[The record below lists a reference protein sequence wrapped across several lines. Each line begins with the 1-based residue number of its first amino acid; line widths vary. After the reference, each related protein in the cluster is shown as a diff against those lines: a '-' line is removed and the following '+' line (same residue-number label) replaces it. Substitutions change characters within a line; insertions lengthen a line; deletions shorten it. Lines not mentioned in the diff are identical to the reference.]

1 MKTLNKDFLELLRL
15 LKHVM
20 HKGQTQQVVEL
31 EKKLEADGE
40 DAEIKAAL
48 SEHLLKRGNLLM
60 QMGDKDGAQKD
71 MQRYLQLNPEKIGE
85 LSGEFKAEG
94 REHCR

>member
-1 MKTLNKDFLELLRL
+1 MDLNEMNPVLLVATL
-15 LKHVM
+15 
-20 HKGQTQQVVEL
+20 TQQVVEL

-94 REHCR
+94 REHCL

>member
-1 MKTLNKDFLELLRL
+1 MDLNEMNPVLLVATL
-15 LKHVM
+15 
-20 HKGQTQQVVEL
+20 TQQVVEL

-40 DAEIKAAL
+40 NAEIKAAL

-94 REHCR
+94 REYCR

>member
-1 MKTLNKDFLELLRL
+1 MDLNEMNPVLLVATL
-15 LKHVM
+15 
-20 HKGQTQQVVEL
+20 TQQVVEL

-40 DAEIKAAL
+40 DAEVKAAL

>member
-1 MKTLNKDFLELLRL
+1 MDLNEVNPVLLVATL
-15 LKHVM
+15 
-20 HKGQTQQVVEL
+20 TQQVVEL

>member
-1 MKTLNKDFLELLRL
+1 MDLNEMNPVLLVATL
-15 LKHVM
+15 
-20 HKGQTQQVVEL
+20 TQQVVEL

-40 DAEIKAAL
+40 DTGSKAAL
-48 SEHLLKRGNLLM
+48 SEHLLKGGNLLM
-60 QMGDKDGAQKD
+60 QMGDKDGARKD

>member
-1 MKTLNKDFLELLRL
+1 MDLNEMNPVLLVATL
-15 LKHVM
+15 
-20 HKGQTQQVVEL
+20 TQQVVEL

-60 QMGDKDGAQKD
+60 QMGDKDGARID

>member
-1 MKTLNKDFLELLRL
+1 MDLNEMNPVLLVATL
-15 LKHVM
+15 
-20 HKGQTQQVVEL
+20 TQQVVEL

-40 DAEIKAAL
+40 NADIKAAL

-60 QMGDKDGAQKD
+60 QMGDKDGARKD

>member
-1 MKTLNKDFLELLRL
+1 MEKMDLNEMNPVLLVATL
-15 LKHVM
+15 
-20 HKGQTQQVVEL
+20 TQQVVEL
-31 EKKLEADGE
+31 EKKLEQQLGADGE

-71 MQRYLQLNPEKIGE
+71 MQRYLQLTPEKIGE

>member
-1 MKTLNKDFLELLRL
+1 MDLNEMNPVLLVATL
-15 LKHVM
+15 
-20 HKGQTQQVVEL
+20 TQQVVEL

-40 DAEIKAAL
+40 NAEIKAAM

>member
-1 MKTLNKDFLELLRL
+1 MDLNEMNPVLLVATL
-15 LKHVM
+15 
-20 HKGQTQQVVEL
+20 TQQVVEL

-71 MQRYLQLNPEKIGE
+71 MQRYLQLNPEKIEE
-85 LSGEFKAEG
+85 LTGEFKAEG

>member
-1 MKTLNKDFLELLRL
+1 MDLNEMNPVLLVATL
-15 LKHVM
+15 
-20 HKGQTQQVVEL
+20 TQQVVEL

-40 DAEIKAAL
+40 DVEIKAAL

>member
-1 MKTLNKDFLELLRL
+1 MDLNEMNPVLLVATL
-15 LKHVM
+15 
-20 HKGQTQQVVEL
+20 TQQVVEL
-31 EKKLEADGE
+31 EKKLETDGE

-48 SEHLLKRGNLLM
+48 SEYLLKRGNLLM
-60 QMGDKDGAQKD
+60 QMGDKDGARKD

>member
-1 MKTLNKDFLELLRL
+1 MDLNEMNPVLLVATL
-15 LKHVM
+15 
-20 HKGQTQQVVEL
+20 TQQVVEL
-31 EKKLEADGE
+31 EKKLEADGG

>member
-1 MKTLNKDFLELLRL
+1 MDLNEMNPVLLVATL
-15 LKHVM
+15 
-20 HKGQTQQVVEL
+20 TQQVVEL

-40 DAEIKAAL
+40 NAEIKAAL

-60 QMGDKDGAQKD
+60 QMGDKDGARKD

-85 LSGEFKAEG
+85 LSGGFKAEG

>member
-1 MKTLNKDFLELLRL
+1 MDLNEMNPVLLVATL
-15 LKHVM
+15 
-20 HKGQTQQVVEL
+20 TQQVVEL

-60 QMGDKDGAQKD
+60 QMDDKDGAQKD

>member
-1 MKTLNKDFLELLRL
+1 MDLNEMNPVLLVATL
-15 LKHVM
+15 
-20 HKGQTQQVVEL
+20 TQQVVEL
-31 EKKLEADGE
+31 EKKLEADSE

-60 QMGDKDGAQKD
+60 QMGDKDGARKD
-71 MQRYLQLNPEKIGE
+71 MQRYLQLNPEKIGD

>member
-1 MKTLNKDFLELLRL
+1 MDLNEMNPVLLVATL
-15 LKHVM
+15 
-20 HKGQTQQVVEL
+20 TQQVVEL

-71 MQRYLQLNPEKIGE
+71 MQRYLQLNPEKIGK

>member
-1 MKTLNKDFLELLRL
+1 MDLNKMNPVLLVATL
-15 LKHVM
+15 
-20 HKGQTQQVVEL
+20 TQQVVEL

>member
-1 MKTLNKDFLELLRL
+1 MDLNEMNPVLLVATL
-15 LKHVM
+15 
-20 HKGQTQQVVEL
+20 TQQVVEL

-48 SEHLLKRGNLLM
+48 SKHLLKRGNLLM

>member
-1 MKTLNKDFLELLRL
+1 MDLNEMNPVLLVATL
-15 LKHVM
+15 
-20 HKGQTQQVVEL
+20 TQQVVEL

-40 DAEIKAAL
+40 NAEIKAAL

-60 QMGDKDGAQKD
+60 QMGDKDGARKD
-71 MQRYLQLNPEKIGE
+71 MQRYLQLNPEKIGK

>member
-1 MKTLNKDFLELLRL
+1 MDLNEMNPVLLVATL
-15 LKHVM
+15 
-20 HKGQTQQVVEL
+20 TQQVVEL

-60 QMGDKDGAQKD
+60 QMGDKDGARKD

-85 LSGEFKAEG
+85 QIG
-94 REHCR
+94 RAHV

>member
-1 MKTLNKDFLELLRL
+1 MDLNEMNPVLLVATL
-15 LKHVM
+15 
-20 HKGQTQQVVEL
+20 TQQVVEL

-40 DAEIKAAL
+40 NAEIKAAL

-60 QMGDKDGAQKD
+60 QMGDKDGARKD

-85 LSGEFKAEG
+85 LSGEVKAEG

>member
-1 MKTLNKDFLELLRL
+1 MDLNEMNPVLLVATL
-15 LKHVM
+15 
-20 HKGQTQQVVEL
+20 TQQVVEL

-48 SEHLLKRGNLLM
+48 IEHLLKRGNLLM

-85 LSGEFKAEG
+85 LSGELKAEG

>member
-1 MKTLNKDFLELLRL
+1 MDLNEMNPVLLVATL
-15 LKHVM
+15 
-20 HKGQTQQVVEL
+20 TQQVVEL

-71 MQRYLQLNPEKIGE
+71 MQRNLQLNPEKIGE

>member
-1 MKTLNKDFLELLRL
+1 MDLNEMNPVLLVATL
-15 LKHVM
+15 
-20 HKGQTQQVVEL
+20 TQQVVEL
-31 EKKLEADGE
+31 EKKLEQQLGADGE

>member
-1 MKTLNKDFLELLRL
+1 MEKMDLNEMNPVLLVATL
-15 LKHVM
+15 
-20 HKGQTQQVVEL
+20 TQQVVEL
-31 EKKLEADGE
+31 EKKLEQQLGADGE

-60 QMGDKDGAQKD
+60 QMGDKDGARKD
-71 MQRYLQLNPEKIGE
+71 MQRYLQLNPEKIWE

>member
-1 MKTLNKDFLELLRL
+1 MDLNEMNPVLLVATL
-15 LKHVM
+15 
-20 HKGQTQQVVEL
+20 TQQVVEL

-60 QMGDKDGAQKD
+60 QMGDKDGAQND

>member
-1 MKTLNKDFLELLRL
+1 MNEMNPVLLVATL
-15 LKHVM
+15 
-20 HKGQTQQVVEL
+20 TQQVVEL

>member
-1 MKTLNKDFLELLRL
+1 MDLNEMNPVLLVATL
-15 LKHVM
+15 
-20 HKGQTQQVVEL
+20 TQQVVEL

-40 DAEIKAAL
+40 DAEIKAVL

>member
-1 MKTLNKDFLELLRL
+1 MEKMDLNEMNPVLLVATL
-15 LKHVM
+15 
-20 HKGQTQQVVEL
+20 TQQVVEL
-31 EKKLEADGE
+31 EKKLEQQLGADGE

>member
-1 MKTLNKDFLELLRL
+1 MEKMDLNEMNPVLLVATL
-15 LKHVM
+15 
-20 HKGQTQQVVEL
+20 TQQVVEL

>member
-1 MKTLNKDFLELLRL
+1 MDLNEMNPVLLVATL
-15 LKHVM
+15 
-20 HKGQTQQVVEL
+20 TQQVVEL

-60 QMGDKDGAQKD
+60 QMGDKDGAQKE

>member
-1 MKTLNKDFLELLRL
+1 MDLNEMNPVLLVATL
-15 LKHVM
+15 
-20 HKGQTQQVVEL
+20 TQQVVEL

-71 MQRYLQLNPEKIGE
+71 VQRYLQLNPEKIGE

>member
-1 MKTLNKDFLELLRL
+1 MDLNEMNPVLLVATL
-15 LKHVM
+15 
-20 HKGQTQQVVEL
+20 TQQVVEL

-40 DAEIKAAL
+40 NAEIKAAL

-60 QMGDKDGAQKD
+60 QMGDKDGARKD

-85 LSGEFKAEG
+85 LSGEFKAEA

>member
-1 MKTLNKDFLELLRL
+1 MDLNEMNPVLLVATL
-15 LKHVM
+15 
-20 HKGQTQQVVEL
+20 TQQVVEL
-31 EKKLEADGE
+31 EKKLETDGE

-48 SEHLLKRGNLLM
+48 NEHLLKRGNLLM
-60 QMGDKDGAQKD
+60 QMGDKDGARKD

>member
-1 MKTLNKDFLELLRL
+1 MDLNEMIPVLLVATL
-15 LKHVM
+15 
-20 HKGQTQQVVEL
+20 TQQVVEL

-40 DAEIKAAL
+40 NAEIKAAL

-60 QMGDKDGAQKD
+60 QMGDKDGARKD